1 MNKPRLRLHVRN
13 HTGMT
18 VSIQEASRSREFK
31 PIPANRDPV
40 ISQPPHHGTSIS
52 SRHDKHVARDQIP
65 GRHLHVNPRT
75 ITQPRG
81 MITLQPRGKP
91 FHPQRNRRTPPPQ
104 LTVRLTV
111 ETRKLINHQDTVS
124 FAIDPIDC
132 TFRPR
137 PWAARSFSKSG
148 SPLQNLAAIDKHI
161 RLATTIARRGR
172 IPPAHMLIGGTAI
185 SRDGTILDK
194 TSRNIR
200 PRKRGSDGTRIVT
213 TPRIPRPDSRRRSAT
228 QRPGLIHGLQMADD
242 TNGDDKHDNKKNI
255 TNLTEHDLLLSGKP
269 HTLWSA

>member
-31 PIPANRDPV
+31 PIPDTRGPV
-40 ISQPPHHGTSIS
+40 ISQPPHPGTSIVTP
-52 SRHDKHVARDQIP
+52 RQHVARDQIA

-81 MITLQPRGKP
+81 MITLQPRGQP

-137 PWAARSFSKSG
+137 AWAARSFSKSG